1 MAWRFKASKYKN
13 AAPIVPKPEACIRD
27 ICVGSYQTYGNNIC
41 ASAAF
46 MAFNWE
52 HVGSSMAV
60 LPLDDCGRKSKT
72 MPLLHAHSDTITDM
86 EFSPFH
92 DGLLVT
98 GSQDSLVKIWHIPP
112 EGLKESLSTP
122 ECTLSQKQ
130 RRVENVGFHP
140 AADGLIHVASGHE
153 LALWDLT
160 KQKEAF
166 VNRDHAEVIQS
177 TSWKKDGKLLATSC
191 KDKKVRI
198 IDPRAA
204 TAVVDIANSHQNIK
218 DSRIVWLGDQDRILT
233 TGFDSARLRQIM
245 IRDIRNLSQ
254 TQKTLELDCS
264 TGILMPLFD
273 PDTNMLF
280 LAGKGDTTILYMELT
295 DREPYLIEGLRHS
308 GEQTKGACLVPKR
321 ALRVMEGEVNRVLQL
336 AGSSVVPI
344 MYQVPRKSYRDY
356 HADLYPDTT
365 GSVTYLSAPMWLD
378 NQDHPVPNISLH
390 PDANNGTQIHR
401 GNLEEMAKAI
411 LAMPP
416 PKKTDSKKATTPAQV
431 EEPVKTL
438 IKPQAQPEPKDEDRI
453 DFVNVKDLIKGME
466 KKKPSKVDYQKDQKE
481 TNGFHK
487 KITDNGHDCNEKKSD
502 SEPEKIEPDVIP
514 QKTEK
519 TAEKTEKT
527 EKTIEKTDS
536 TESSE
541 SSLSRS
547 NSLINGVPVQ
557 VPKPMPRSSISE
569 PGSLDE
575 PSEAPKPKPRTTT
588 VPGSG
593 YKPRLGP
600 KPFSAATGNE
610 DFSFDKV
617 FSVPAVPGL
626 PKSDSATS
634 PVSGQATSPTANSTP
649 IAKEGSEEKDKSLS
663 PTSDVEMVP
672 NKEEYTNGKSDTS
685 LEEEVNS
692 SDSGYRP
699 KTPSTAERR
708 KMFENTDGAQSI
720 ADRRR
725 AYESRSVSV
734 AVESDTPP
742 SPAPLRRRDSLKSR
756 KSPDREDK
764 RASVPNVTTKRTS
777 TVFGK
782 VSKFRHLKGTPG
794 HKSTQV
800 ENIKNISRQIS
811 GECNGFYANGY
822 RCAVPLSGGGGRV
835 GIVELPVGATS
846 VSKAAPGHPSSTRV
860 HALLHP
866 APLQDWAWDPFR
878 ADRLLVACDDG
889 EVREWIIPDGGL
901 QESTNEPTRTF
912 SAHPDKIYI
921 IRFHPTAS
929 DVLTTAAHDLTVK
942 IWDLSPD
949 SPVASIVLTGHTD
962 QIFALD
968 WSPCGEYLAT
978 VCKDGLIRVYAPR
991 SRTSPTA
998 SGPGPAGSR
1007 GARVVWALNGTHL
1020 VVTGFDNT
1028 SPTASGP
1035 GPAGSRG
1042 ARVVWALNGTHLVV
1056 TGFDKV
1062 SERQI
1067 LLYKATDLS
1076 APVCTVG
1083 LDVSPAILQTHI
1095 DHDSGTLFLT
1105 GRGDSTIYCYEVTSE
1120 APHLCALSHHRSPT
1134 LHQGIAY
1141 LQKNLVAVE
1150 KVEFARALRLT
1161 NGTIEPLSFTVPR
1174 IKSELFQDDL
1184 FPPTLVTW
1192 QAWLSGADW
1201 LAGASVAP
1209 HTVSLQPPGM
1219 EPLLH
1224 DLFPPTLVTWQAWL
1238 SGADWLAGASVAP
1251 HTVSLQ
1257 PPGMEPLLH
1266 DLFPPTLVTWQ
1277 AWLSGADWLAGASVA
1292 PHTVSLQPPG
1302 MEPLSAHTAASP
1314 VSRDKAGAL
1323 KPKPDLIKSHV
1334 PHDTTKAKEDSIMKS
1349 ISAKVQINLKLE
1361 QDSMEG
1367 VDEAEWEQ

>member
-92 DGLLVT
+92 DGLLLT

-140 AADGLIHVASGHE
+140 VADGLIHVASGHE

-166 VNRDHAEVIQS
+166 VNRDHSEVIQS

-198 IDPRAA
+198 IDPRAS
-204 TAVVDIANSHQNIK
+204 TAVADVANSHQNIK

-245 IRDIRNLSQ
+245 IRDVRNLSQ

-356 HADLYPDTT
+356 HADLYPDTS

-416 PKKTDSKKATTPAQV
+416 PKKTDSKKPTPVQI
-431 EEPVKTL
+431 EETVKPVT
-438 IKPQAQPEPKDEDRI
+438 KPQVPQEPKDEDRI

-466 KKKPSKVDYQKDQKE
+466 RQKPNKVDYQKE

-487 KITDNGHDCNEKKSD
+487 KITDNGHDNCHEKKID
-502 SEPEKIEPDVIP
+502 PESEKNEPDVIP
-514 QKTEK
+514 QKTSEK
-519 TAEKTEKT
+519 TDEKT

-536 TESSE
+536 TESTE

-569 PGSLDE
+569 PGSTDE
-575 PSEAPKPKPRTTT
+575 HSEAPKPKPRTTT

-634 PVSGQATSPTANSTP
+634 PVSGQATTPTATSTP
-649 IAKEGSEEKDKSLS
+649 PAKDGSEEKDKSLS
-663 PTSDVEMVP
+663 PTSDVEIAP

-708 KMFENTDGAQSI
+708 KMFETTDGGAASI
-720 ADRRR
+720 AERRR

-811 GECNGFYANGY
+811 GECNGFYANGV

-835 GIVELPVGATS
+835 GVVELPVGATPRAR
-846 VSKAAPGHPSSTRV
+846 AAAAHPASTRV
-860 HALLHP
+860 FALLHP
-866 APLQDWAWDPFR
+866 APLQDWAWDPFCVT
-878 ADRLLVACDDG
+878 RLLVACDDG
-889 EVREWIIPDGGL
+889 QVREWIIPEEGL
-901 QESTNEPTRTF
+901 TESTNEPNRTF
-912 SAHPDKIYI
+912 SAHPDKIYL

-929 DVLTTAAHDLTVK
+929 DLLTTAAHDLSVK
-942 IWDLSPD
+942 IWDLSPEV
-949 SPVASIVLTGHTD
+949 PVAAIVLTGHTD

-978 VCKDGLIRVYAPR
+978 VCKDGLIRVYKPR
-991 SRTSPTA
+991 SSPEPIL
-998 SGPGPAGSR
+998 SGPGPVGSR
-1007 GARVVWALNGTHL
+1007 GARI
-1020 VVTGFDNT
+1020 
-1028 SPTASGP
+1028 
-1035 GPAGSRG
+1035 
-1042 ARVVWALNGTHLVV
+1042 VWALNGTHLVV

-1105 GRGDSTIYCYEVTSE
+1105 GRGDSTIYCYEVTRE
-1120 APHLCALSHHRSPT
+1120 APHLCALSHHRAPT
-1134 LHQGIAY
+1134 LHQGIAF

-1192 QAWLSGADW
+1192 SPWQSGREW
-1201 LAGASVAP
+1201 LAACSVTP
-1209 HTVSLQPPGM
+1209 C
-1219 EPLLH
+1219 
-1224 DLFPPTLVTWQAWL
+1224 
-1238 SGADWLAGASVAP
+1238 LA
-1251 HTVSLQ
+1251 
-1257 PPGMEPLLH
+1257 
-1266 DLFPPTLVTWQ
+1266 
-1277 AWLSGADWLAGASVA
+1277 
-1292 PHTVSLQPPG
+1292 SLQPPG
-1302 MEPLSAHTAASP
+1302 MEPLSAHTAGSP
-1314 VSRDKAGAL
+1314 VSRAAPA
-1323 KPKPDLIKSHV
+1323 PKPDLIKSHV
-1334 PHDTTKAKEDSIMKS
+1334 PHAPVAQHDARAKEDSIMKS
-1349 ISAKVQINLKLE
+1349 ISAKVAVNMKLE

-1367 VDEAEWEQ
+1367 VDEAEWDQ

>member
-92 DGLLVT
+92 DGLLLT

-140 AADGLIHVASGHE
+140 VADGLIHVASGHE

-166 VNRDHAEVIQS
+166 VNRDHSEVIQS

-204 TAVVDIANSHQNIK
+204 AAVVDVANSHQNIK

-356 HADLYPDTT
+356 HADLYPDTS

-390 PDANNGTQIHR
+390 PDANNATQIHR
-401 GNLEEMAKAI
+401 GNLEDMVKAI

-416 PKKTDSKKATTPAQV
+416 PKKTDSKKPVVTQI
-431 EEPVKTL
+431 EEPAKTVA
-438 IKPQAQPEPKDEDRI
+438 KPQVQAEPKDEDRI

-466 KKKPSKVDYQKDQKE
+466 KQKSNKVDYQKE

-487 KITDNGHDCNEKKSD
+487 KIIDNGHDEKKPD
-502 SEPEKIEPDVIP
+502 FEEKVDPDVIP

-519 TAEKTEKT
+519 VEKAEKTEKT
-527 EKTIEKTDS
+527 EKADHVIEKTDS
-536 TESSE
+536 TESTE

-569 PGSLDE
+569 PGSVDDQ
-575 PSEAPKPKPRTTT
+575 SEAPKPKPRTTT

-617 FSVPAVPGL
+617 FSVPVVPGL
-626 PKSDSATS
+626 PKSESASS
-634 PVSGQATSPTANSTP
+634 PVGQAASPTATSTP
-649 IAKEGSEEKDKSLS
+649 TAKDGVDEKDKSLS
-663 PTSDVEMVP
+663 PTSDVEIAP

-685 LEEEVNS
+685 LEEEMNS

-756 KSPDREDK
+756 KSPEREDK
-764 RASVPNVTTKRTS
+764 RSSVPNVTTKRTS

-846 VSKAAPGHPSSTRV
+846 CSRAPPTHPGSARAP
-860 HALLHP
+860 ALLHP
-866 APLQDWAWDPFR
+866 APLTDWAWDPFR
-878 ADRLLVACDDG
+878 PDRLLVACDDG
-889 EVREWIIPDGGL
+889 AVREWIIPEDGL
-901 QESTNEPTRTF
+901 QESTNEPARTF
-912 SAHPDKIYI
+912 NAHPDKIYI

-929 DVLTTAAHDLTVK
+929 DLLTTAAHDLSVK
-942 IWDLSPD
+942 IWDLSAET
-949 SPVASIVLTGHTD
+949 PVAAITLTGHTD

-978 VCKDGLIRVYAPR
+978 VCKDGLIRVYKPR
-991 SRTSPTA
+991 SSTAPTA

-1007 GARVVWALNGTHL
+1007 GARL
-1020 VVTGFDNT
+1020 
-1028 SPTASGP
+1028 
-1035 GPAGSRG
+1035 
-1042 ARVVWALNGTHLVV
+1042 VWALNGTHLVV

-1067 LLYKATDLS
+1067 LLYKVSDLS

-1083 LDVSPAILQTHI
+1083 LDVSPAILQTHL

-1192 QAWLSGADW
+1192 SAWQSGGAW
-1201 LAGASVAP
+1201 LAGDSV
-1209 HTVSLQPPGM
+1209 PP
-1219 EPLLH
+1219 
-1224 DLFPPTLVTWQAWL
+1224 A
-1238 SGADWLAGASVAP
+1238 LA
-1251 HTVSLQ
+1251 
-1257 PPGMEPLLH
+1257 
-1266 DLFPPTLVTWQ
+1266 
-1277 AWLSGADWLAGASVA
+1277 
-1292 PHTVSLQPPG
+1292 SLQPPG

-1314 VSRDKAGAL
+1314 VTREARDKPAS

-1334 PHDTTKAKEDSIMKS
+1334 PQDPKAKEDSIMKS
-1349 ISAKVQINLKLE
+1349 ISAKVQMNLKLE

-1367 VDEAEWEQ
+1367 VDESEWDQ